1 MIVKIPL
8 TMEDGSKIIHR
19 FSGMQFEDGTILRTN
34 FLLHKIGTE
43 EYYGDPYDV
52 EDAPWDYEETNIP
65 VNPPQV
71 EEDEEPSQPEVEIW
85 KDGISDAEFRR
96 LVEEAL

>member
-1 MIVKIPL
+1 MIIKIPL
-8 TMEDGSKIIHR
+8 IAEDGSKIIHR

-34 FLLHKIGTE
+34 YLLHKIGTN
-43 EYYGDPYDV
+43 EYYGDPYDA
-52 EDAPWDYEETNIP
+52 EDAPWDYEETTLPID
-65 VNPPQV
+65 PPQV
-71 EEDEEPSQPEVEIW
+71 EENENFEPEVEIW